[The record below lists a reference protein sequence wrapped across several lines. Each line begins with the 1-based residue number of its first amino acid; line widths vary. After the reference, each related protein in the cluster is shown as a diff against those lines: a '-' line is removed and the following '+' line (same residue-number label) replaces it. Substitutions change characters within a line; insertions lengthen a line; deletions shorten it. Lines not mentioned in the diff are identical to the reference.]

1 MKHFIVIL
9 LALGFYSCDFKVE
22 KKIDF
27 NSSTT
32 PKVEFYSSE
41 ESIKAD
47 YPFSDAVKIDDFIIL
62 SGVVGNIPG
71 NESVVEGGIQAETKQ
86 ALENIKKI
94 LEYYDL
100 TMDNIV
106 KCTCMIDDIS
116 EWGEMNKVY
125 KTYFTKNRPARSAFG
140 ADGLALGAKLELECW
155 AVIN

>member
-140 ADGLALGAKLELECW
+140 ADGLALGAKLELDCW